1 MSQQSAIYVD
11 HMGTDK
17 SVVNAARLSFGIGHE
32 TSGELTKKD
41 VSLINFLAF
50 GLKTDERESMLAL
63 IRGGTLDCSIGLNP
77 EVDPEQAAID
87 LYSQIRHQATHWTP
101 FAHTSISVSMKAPIP
116 IRTQCFKHK
125 QGFVENEES
134 RRYITCKPEIFI
146 PEFREKPEG
155 SIKQGS
161 GGKHEAADYWQ
172 RQYIE
177 QTQRAVK
184 LYEEMLADGIA
195 PEQARFVLPQGAM
208 VNWLWTGNLFAFA
221 NFYNKRID
229 PHAQGENQELAELVR
244 TIIEPLYPVSWKA
257 LTK

>member
-41 VSLINFLAF
+41 IGLINFLAF
-50 GLKTDERESMLAL
+50 GLRTNERDEVILHIRDGFDPDTFEGGQEEAEERAL
-63 IRGGTLDCSIGLNP
+63 N
-77 EVDPEQAAID
+77 
-87 LYSQIRHQATHWTP
+87 LYNQIRHQATHWTP

-134 RRYITCKPEIFI
+134 RRYITCTPEIFI

-161 GGKHEAADYWQ
+161 GGAHPAADYWQ
-172 RQYIE
+172 RQYTE

-184 LYEEMLADGIA
+184 LYEEMLADDIA

-257 LTK
+257 LTR